1 MLSIPGQPGA
11 TCDGVSRREL
21 LRVGGAGLLGL
32 SLANLLQ
39 LEAMGAPA
47 TLDAAKR
54 SGFGTAKNFIF
65 VFLQG
70 GPSHLDIWDPKP
82 DAPDNI
88 RGDFKVIPTKIAGV
102 GVSEVM
108 PNLAKVLDKTTL
120 IRSVSY
126 TPAGLFN
133 HTAAIYQMMTGY
145 TPDKV
150 SPSGQLEPPN
160 RSDYPCIGSQVAR
173 ILPPAGPMLPF
184 VMLPRPLQE
193 SNVIG
198 KGGSAGFLGA
208 ANDPYY
214 LFQDPNSPLKTED
227 LALRPEVNQQ
237 RMQRRASLLQ
247 KVNDAM
253 PDIEKAVSEH
263 ALDAYNK
270 KALELVIS
278 GRARSAFD
286 LDQEKPELRDQYG
299 RHTFGQSL
307 LLARR
312 LIEAGTRVVQVNWP
326 AVANGN
332 PTIDAWDTH
341 ADNFGPLKNLHCPKL
356 DSGLPTLIADLDA
369 RGLLQDTVVLAIGEF
384 GRSPKMGVSTSGNS
398 NSAKGRDHWPYCYT
412 ALMAGAGIG
421 RGAVY
426 GKSDKT
432 GSSPAEN
439 PVHPVELLATV
450 YHAMGID
457 PHTMVNNHL
466 GQPRELVQ
474 AEPVLKLFG

>member
-11 TCDGVSRREL
+11 TCDGMSRREL

-32 SLANLLQ
+32 SLSNILA
-39 LEAMGAPA
+39 LEARGQTAPKGKKSA
-47 TLDAAKR
+47 
-54 SGFGTAKNFIF
+54 GFGSAKNFIF
-65 VFLQG
+65 IFLQG
-70 GPSHLDIWDPKP
+70 GPSHIDIWDPKP

-88 RGDFKVIPTKIAGV
+88 RGQFKPIPTKIPGTH
-102 GVSEVM
+102 VSEVM
-108 PNLAKVLDKTTL
+108 PNLAQVLDKATL
-120 IRSVSY
+120 VRSVSY

-160 RSDYPCIGSQVAR
+160 RSDYPCIGSEIAR
-173 ILPPAGPMLPF
+173 ILPPDGPMLPF

-208 ANDPYY
+208 AHDPYY
-214 LFQDPNSPLKTED
+214 MFQDPATKFSTDD
-227 LALRPEVNQQ
+227 LSLRQGIDQ
-237 RMQRRASLLQ
+237 ARMQRRASLLQ
-247 KVNDAM
+247 KVNAQM
-253 PDIEKAVSEH
+253 PEIERAVSEY
-263 ALDAYNK
+263 ALDAYDK

-278 GRARSAFD
+278 GRARNAFN
-286 LDQEKPELRDQYG
+286 LDEEKPELRDRYG

-332 PTIDAWDTH
+332 PLVDAWDTH
-341 ADNFGPLKNLHCPKL
+341 AANFGPLRNLHCPKL
-356 DSGLPTLIADLDA
+356 DSALPALLADMDS
-369 RGLLQDTVVLAIGEF
+369 RGLLKDTVVLAIGEF
-384 GRSPKMGVSTSGNS
+384 GRSPKMGVSTSGNT
-398 NSAKGRDHWPYCYT
+398 NGPDGRDHWPYCYT
-412 ALMAGAGIG
+412 GLIAGGAIA

-432 GSSPAEN
+432 ASSPADN
-439 PVHPVELLATV
+439 PVHPIELLATV
-450 YHAMGID
+450 YHALGID
-457 PHTMVNNHL
+457 PGTMVNNAL

-474 AEPVLKLFG
+474 AQPVVSLFA

>member
-1 MLSIPGQPGA
+1 MLSIPGLPGA

-39 LEAMGAPA
+39 LEAAGAG
-47 TLDAAKR
+47 AAAGGR
-54 SGFGTAKNFIF
+54 PGFKTAKNFIF
-65 VFLQG
+65 IFLQG

-88 RGDFKVIPTKIAGV
+88 RGDFQTLPTKVTGV
-102 GVSEVM
+102 QVTEVM

-145 TPDKV
+145 TPDRV

-160 RSDYPCIGSQVAR
+160 RQDFPCIGAQIAR
-173 ILPPAGPMLPF
+173 IQPPDVPMLPF

-208 ANDPYY
+208 AYDPYY
-214 LFQDPNSPLKTED
+214 LFQDPAAQLKTED
-227 LALRPEVNQQ
+227 LSLRPEVSRE
-237 RMQRRASLLQ
+237 RMQRRASILQ

-253 PDIEKAVSEH
+253 PQIEKAVQEH

-286 LDQEKPELRDQYG
+286 LSQEPDALRDKYG

-369 RGLLQDTVVLAIGEF
+369 RGLLQDTIVLAIGEF
-384 GRSPKMGVSTSGNS
+384 GRSPKMGVSTSGNQ

-412 ALMAGAGIG
+412 SLMAGGGIA

-450 YHAMGID
+450 YHALGID

-474 AEPVLKLFG
+474 AEPVLKLFA

>member
-1 MLSIPGQPGA
+1 
-11 TCDGVSRREL
+11 L
-21 LRVGGAGLLGL
+21 LRVGGAGLLGVTL
-32 SLANLLQ
+32 SRLLSV
-39 LEAMGAPA
+39 ESTARAAETAHA
-47 TLDAAKR
+47 TA
-54 SGFGTAKNFIF
+54 GFGTAKNFIF
-65 VFLQG
+65 IFLQG

-88 RGDFKVIPTKIAGV
+88 RGQFHPIPTKVPGV
-102 GVSEVM
+102 HVSEVM
-108 PNLAKVLDKTTL
+108 PRLAKILDKTTL

-160 RSDYPCIGSQVAR
+160 RNDYPCIGSQVSR
-173 ILPPAGPMLPF
+173 IQPPLTPMLPF

-208 ANDPYY
+208 AADPYY
-214 LFQDPNSPLKTED
+214 LFQDPAQQMNISD
-227 LALRPEVNQQ
+227 LALRQGITAA
-237 RMQRRASLLQ
+237 RMSRRATLLE
-247 KVNDAM
+247 KVNAQM
-253 PDIEKAVSEH
+253 PEIEKAVADQ
-263 ALDAYNK
+263 ALDDYDK

-278 GRARSAFD
+278 GRARRAFD
-286 LDQEKPELRDQYG
+286 LNEESQKTRENYG
-299 RHTFGQSL
+299 MHTFGQSV

-312 LIEAGTRVVQVNWP
+312 LIEAGTRVVQINWP

-332 PTIDAWDTH
+332 PTVDAWDTH
-341 ADNFGPLKNLHCPKL
+341 AANFGPLKELHCPKL
-356 DSGLPTLIADLDA
+356 DSALPALIEDLDQ
-369 RGLLQDTVVLAIGEF
+369 RGMLDDTVVLAIGEF
-384 GRSPKMGVSTSGNS
+384 GRSPKLGVSTSGNS
-398 NSAKGRDHWPYCYT
+398 NGPDGRDHWPYCYT
-412 ALMAGAGIG
+412 GLMAGGPIA

-426 GKSDKT
+426 GKSDAT
-432 GSSPAEN
+432 GSSPAED
-439 PVHPVELLATV
+439 PVHPTQLLATV

-474 AEPVLKLFG
+474 AEPVTKLFG

>member
-1 MLSIPGQPGA
+1 MLSIPGRPGA

-21 LRVGGAGLLGL
+21 LRVGGAGLMGL
-32 SLANLLQ
+32 SLGNLLALQ
-39 LEAMGAPA
+39 ARGQDAPS
-47 TLDAAKR
+47 DPKKR
-54 SGFGTAKNFIF
+54 AGFGSAKNFIF
-65 VFLQG
+65 IFLQG

-88 RGDFKVIPTKIAGV
+88 RGQFKPIPTKISGV
-102 GVSEVM
+102 NVSEVM
-108 PNLAKVLDKTTL
+108 PKLAQVLDKATL
-120 IRSVSY
+120 VRSVSY

-160 RSDYPCIGSQVAR
+160 RSDYPCIGSQLSR
-173 ILPPAGPMLPF
+173 IKPPDGPMLPF

-198 KGGSAGFLGA
+198 KGGTAGFLGA
-208 ANDPYY
+208 AYDPYY
-214 LFQDPNSPLKTED
+214 LFQDPNAKISTDD
-227 LALRPEVNQQ
+227 LSLRQGIDQN
-237 RMQRRASLLQ
+237 RMERRATLLQ
-247 KVNDAM
+247 KVDAQM
-253 PDIEKAVSEH
+253 PVIEKAVSEY
-263 ALDAYNK
+263 ALNDYDK

-278 GRARSAFD
+278 GRARNAFD
-286 LDQEKPELRDQYG
+286 LEKEKPELRDKYG

-312 LIEAGTRVVQVNWP
+312 LIEAGTRVVQINWP
-326 AVANGN
+326 AVANGDPN
-332 PTIDAWDTH
+332 TDAWDTH
-341 ADNFGPLKNLHCPKL
+341 AANFGPLKNLHCPKL
-356 DSGLPTLIADLDA
+356 DSGLPALLEDLDS
-369 RGLLQDTVVLAIGEF
+369 RGMLKDTLVLAIGEF
-384 GRSPKMGVSTSGNS
+384 GRSPKMGVSTSGNT
-398 NSAKGRDHWPYCYT
+398 NSPDGRDHWPYCYT
-412 ALMAGAGIG
+412 GLIAGAGIQ

-439 PVHPVELLATV
+439 PVHPIELLATV
-450 YHAMGID
+450 YHALGIN
-457 PHTMVNNHL
+457 PATMVNNHL

-474 AEPVLKLFG
+474 AQPVIGLFG